1 MVLKELAKVAWSQP
15 AGPGHID
22 AGDAAHG
29 VPEGNPGEAP
39 ASMAADGRG

>member
-15 AGPGHID
+15 AGLGHID

-39 ASMAADGRG
+39 ASMAADGPG